1 MTMDALSRRDLLKLI
16 GGSAVAVAW
25 PGIAMAGRAQARSSR
40 RPPPARRRFSSA
52 AVEAEIARVQARI
65 GDPELAWLFGNC
77 YPNTLDTTVHIGTLR
92 GKPDTF
98 IVTGDIDAMWLR
110 DSSAQVWPY
119 LPLAAKD
126 ASLRQLYRG

>member
-1 MTMDALSRRDLLKLI
+1 MPDRREFLKWMGATAAAGAFARAGNSAKAATTSTRFISRRL
-16 GGSAVAVAW
+16 
-25 PGIAMAGRAQARSSR
+25 PIAQRKFA
-40 RPPPARRRFSSA
+40 SA
-52 AVEAEIARVQARI
+52 AVEAEVARVQSQI

-77 YPNTLDTTVHIGTLR
+77 YPNTLDTTVHVGMLD

-119 LPLAAKD
+119 LHLAARD
-126 ASLRQLYRG
+126 ESLRRLYR